1 MDKLKMALVGAG
13 VIGHVHAVVLHEN
26 EKIDF
31 TAIVDINKKAAVELA
46 KEYGCRAYGS
56 IEECIEKEK
65 IDAFDI
71 CVTEDFHVEP
81 TLAAIRAGKAVLLE
95 KPIAKTGRE
104 ALEIAAA
111 AKEHGTRIMIA
122 HLLHFDSRYGVLLD
136 AVKNRDLGEISS
148 VYVKRCNTLSTC
160 KRIGGKVS
168 FMYYLGVHDIELM
181 CAYAGGR
188 PVRAYAQFPNKICA
202 QYKDD
207 DGIFAIVN
215 FDNGVVGCFEIDW
228 SYPETM
234 PMPVWSYARVNGTKG
249 SGTVEAGPQGLT
261 IATEKEFSYP
271 DTMLSPV
278 YNGKMHGDMVL
289 QIDHFVDSIRNGTE
303 FEVNMQTPIDAVRII
318 DACFE
323 SQKTGLPVEI
333 VCEEE

>member
-1 MDKLKMALVGAG
+1 MKQLKMALVGAG
-13 VIGHVHAVVLHEN
+13 VIGHVHAVALHEN

-31 TAIVDINKKAAVELA
+31 TAVIDINLESAEKLAAV
-46 KEYGCRAYGS
+46 YGCPAYRS
-56 IEECIEKEK
+56 IEECIEKEEV
-65 IDAFDI
+65 DAFDI
-71 CVTEDFHVEP
+71 CVTEDSHVES
-81 TLAAIRAGKAVLLE
+81 TVAAAKAGKAILLE
-95 KPIAKTGRE
+95 KPIAKT
-104 ALEIAAA
+104 
-111 AKEHGTRIMIA
+111 AKEASEIERAARENNVRIMIA

-136 AVKNRDLGEISS
+136 TVKKGELGEISS

-188 PVRAYAQFPNKICA
+188 PIRAYAQFPNKICA
-202 QYKDD
+202 PYHDD

-215 FDNGVVGCFEIDW
+215 FDNGVVGSFEIDW

-234 PMPVWSYARVNGTKG
+234 PMPVWSYARVSGTKG
-249 SGTVEAGPQGLT
+249 AGTVEAGPQGLMV
-261 IATEKEFSYP
+261 ATKTEFSYP

-278 YNGKMHGDMVL
+278 FNGKMQGDMAL
-289 QIDHFVDSIRNGTE
+289 QIDHFVNSILNDTE
-303 FEVNMQTPIDAVRII
+303 FEVNMCTPIDAVKII

-323 SQKTGLPVEI
+323 SQETGLPVTIAE
-333 VCEEE
+333 